1 MRNLRLMVPLSFISM
16 LFFPIVGW
24 LFYFSQYLNY
34 QQIAQIMGIGVIF
47 SLLMEIPTGVFADM
61 VGRKWAVFLSYIVF
75 TIAMVGTIFSTT
87 YLAFLVV
94 TLLNSL
100 VNSLYS
106 GSMEALLYDTL
117 KQEKREAEFDVW
129 TSRMEAITWIG
140 LFVSSVVGGYMYS
153 LNPKLP
159 YIVQA
164 VATIIAAIVSLW
176 LVEPRLDSIKY
187 KISDI
192 WKNNLLGFKELF
204 RNAKLRY
211 LTSVFVVV
219 GLGYYVAAD
228 ILGLSQ
234 LRQYGLDASLAGWV
248 FGIGFV
254 VSAAMAHFYPFLR
267 KVFGEMRLV
276 WISTEAL
283 LISFVFARFVG
294 VAAGVGLVMLR
305 ISSSTTFRNSRSVI
319 MNREIG
325 SKNRAT
331 TLSTLNLLQML
342 PYGITA
348 GLIGGYIDQNGPN
361 QFVWVMG
368 VGMIVVIGL
377 ILGLHQRRK
386 SAKLLRHE

>member
-1 MRNLRLMVPLSFISM
+1 MRNLRLMAPLSFVSM

-47 SLLMEIPTGVFADM
+47 SLVMEIPTGVFADM
-61 VGRKWAVFLSYIVF
+61 VGRKWAVFLSYVLF
-75 TIAMVGTIFSTT
+75 TIAMVGTILSTT

-117 KQEKREAEFDVW
+117 KQEGKETEFDVW
-129 TSRMEAITWIG
+129 TSRMESITWIG
-140 LFVSSVVGGYMYS
+140 LFVSSVLGGYMYS
-153 LNPKLP
+153 VNPKLP

-164 VATIIAAIVSLW
+164 VATAIAAIASLW
-176 LVEPRLDSIKY
+176 LIEPKIDSIKY
-187 KISDI
+187 KLNEL
-192 WKNNLLGFKELF
+192 WMNNLSGFKELF
-204 RNAKLRY
+204 KNAKLRY
-211 LTSVFVVV
+211 LTGVFVVV

-234 LRQYGLDASLAGWV
+234 LREYGLDASLAGWV
-248 FGIGFV
+248 FGVGFV
-254 VSAAMAHFYPFLR
+254 VSATMAHFYPSLR
-267 KVFGEMRLV
+267 KRIGEMNLV
-276 WISTEAL
+276 WISAIAL
-283 LISFVFARFVG
+283 LISFVFAKFVG
-294 VAAGVGLVMLR
+294 VAAGVALVMLR

-319 MNREIG
+319 MNREIA

-342 PYGITA
+342 PYGLTA
-348 GLIGGYIDQNGPN
+348 GLIGGYIDLNGPN
-361 QFVWVMG
+361 QMAWVMG
-368 VGMIVVIGL
+368 IGMMVALVIL
-377 ILGLHQRRK
+377 LGLNQR
-386 SAKLLRHE
+386 KLLDKWD

>member
-1 MRNLRLMVPLSFISM
+1 MRNLRLMGPLSFVSM

-47 SLLMEIPTGVFADM
+47 SLVMEIPTGVFADM
-61 VGRKWAVFLSYIVF
+61 VGRKWAVFLSCVLF
-75 TIAMVGTIFSTT
+75 TIAMVGTILSTT

-117 KQEKREAEFDVW
+117 KQEGKEKEFDIW

-140 LFVSSVVGGYMYS
+140 LFVSSVLGGYMYS
-153 LNPKLP
+153 INPKLP

-164 VATIIAAIVSLW
+164 MATAIAAIASLW
-176 LVEPRLDSIKY
+176 LIEPKIDSIKY
-187 KISDI
+187 RLSEL
-192 WKNNLLGFKELF
+192 WMNNLSGFKELF
-204 RNAKLRY
+204 KNAKLRH
-211 LTSVFVVV
+211 LTGIFVVV

-234 LRQYGLDASLAGWV
+234 LREYGLDASLAGWV
-248 FGIGFV
+248 FGVGFV
-254 VSAAMAHFYPFLR
+254 VSATMAHFYPSLR
-267 KVFGEMRLV
+267 KRFGDIRLV
-276 WISTEAL
+276 WISAFAL
-283 LISFVFARFVG
+283 LISFVLARFVR
-294 VAAGVGLVMLR
+294 ATAGVGLVMLR

-319 MNREIG
+319 MNREIA

-342 PYGITA
+342 PYGLTA
-348 GLIGGYIDQNGPN
+348 GLIGGYIDLNGPN
-361 QFVWVMG
+361 QMAWVMG
-368 VGMIVVIGL
+368 VGMMIAL
-377 ILGLHQRRK
+377 AFLLGLHQRRN
-386 SAKLLRHE
+386 SAKLPA